1 MTRKAYRQTE
11 LKKVEQCQVLHLKK
25 DILNEWP
32 NFPLYK
38 NVMFDLLI
46 NKPKMNFKTLQKIV
60 NIVFD
65 FTYTYLWD
73 RERARATKH

>member
-1 MTRKAYRQTE
+1 
-11 LKKVEQCQVLHLKK
+11 
-25 DILNEWP
+25 
-32 NFPLYK
+32 
-38 NVMFDLLI
+38 MFDLLI

-73 RERARATKH
+73 REA